1 MDAATTVLLSLGLAA
16 DAFAVSISSGLAIK
30 HMKVNKALKIALF
43 FGGFQALMP
52 LIGWFAGLSLSFW
65 ITPIDHWIAFGLL
78 SFIGGKM
85 IYESLQT
92 EECEK
97 KFNPLDT
104 GTLITL
110 SVATSLDALA
120 VGIGLALLK
129 TAIAPVVSAIGFITF
144 FVVFAGVFIGNKC
157 GDLFGNKIEFLGGLI
172 LIAIGSNI
180 LWSHLTE
187 ASLVM
192 GNG

>member
-1 MDAATTVLLSLGLAA
+1 MDATTTVFLSFGLAA
-16 DAFAVSISSGLAIK
+16 DAFAVAVSSGLAIK

-52 LIGWFAGLSLSFW
+52 LIGWFIGLSFSFW
-65 ITPIDHWIAFGLL
+65 IAPIDHWIAFGLL
-78 SFIGGKM
+78 TFIGSKM

-92 EECEK
+92 EECPK
-97 KFNPLDT
+97 RFNPLDT

-120 VGIGLALLK
+120 AGIGFAVLK
-129 TAIAPVVSAIGFITF
+129 TSIGPVVSAIGFITF
-144 FVVFAGVFIGNKC
+144 LVVFVGVFIGNKC
-157 GDLFGNKIEFLGGLI
+157 GDLFGKKIELLGGAI

-180 LWSHLTE
+180 LWSHLTA
-187 ASLVM
+187 ASAVISY
-192 GNG
+192 

>member
-1 MDAATTVLLSLGLAA
+1 MDAATTVFLSLGLAA
-16 DAFAVSISSGLAIK
+16 DAFAVAVSSGLAIK

-43 FGGFQALMP
+43 FGGFQAVMP
-52 LIGWFAGLSLSFW
+52 IIGWLAGLSFSSW

-85 IYESLQT
+85 IYESLQSK
-92 EECEK
+92 ECEK

-120 VGIGLALLK
+120 VGIGFAVLK
-129 TAIAPVVSAIGFITF
+129 TSIGPVVSAIGFITF
-144 FVVFAGVFIGNKC
+144 LVVFAGVFIGHKC
-157 GDLFGNKIEFLGGLI
+157 GDLFGNKIEFLGGVI
-172 LIAIGSNI
+172 LIIIGTNT
-180 LWSHLTE
+180 LFSHLTE
-187 ASLVM
+187 GASVISH
-192 GNG
+192 

>member
-1 MDAATTVLLSLGLAA
+1 MDAATTILLSLGLAA
-16 DAFAVSISSGLAIK
+16 DAFAVAVSSGLAIK

-52 LIGWFAGLSLSFW
+52 VIGWLIGLSFSFL

-78 SFIGGKM
+78 SFIGGRM
-85 IYESLQT
+85 IYESLQS

-110 SVATSLDALA
+110 SVATSIDALA
-120 VGIGLALLK
+120 VGLGFAVLKDSIALAV
-129 TAIAPVVSAIGFITF
+129 TAIGFITF
-144 FVVFAGVFIGNKC
+144 FLAFAGVFIGHKC
-157 GDLFGNKIEFLGGLI
+157 GNLFANKIEILGGAI
-172 LIAIGSNI
+172 LIFIGSRI
-180 LWSHLTE
+180 LFLHLTE
-187 ASLVM
+187 VPLVI
-192 GNG
+192 GN

>member
-52 LIGWFAGLSLSFW
+52 LIGWLAGLSLSFW

-92 EECEK
+92 EECAK

-120 VGIGLALLK
+120 VGIGFAVLK
-129 TAIAPVVSAIGFITF
+129 TSIGPVVSAIGFITF
-144 FVVFAGVFIGNKC
+144 FVVFAGVFIGHKC
-157 GDLFGNKIEFLGGLI
+157 GNLFGNKIEFIGGLI

-180 LWSHLTE
+180 LWSHLRE
-187 ASLVM
+187 ASVVIS
-192 GNG
+192 

>member
-1 MDAATTVLLSLGLAA
+1 MDAATTVFLSLGLAA
-16 DAFAVSISSGLAIK
+16 DAFAVAVSSGLAIK

-43 FGGFQALMP
+43 FGGFQAVMP
-52 LIGWFAGLSLSFW
+52 LIGWFAGLTLSFW

-85 IYESLQT
+85 IYEALQT

-110 SVATSLDALA
+110 SVATSIDALA
-120 VGIGLALLK
+120 VGIGFAVLK
-129 TAIAPVVSAIGFITF
+129 DAIAPAVTAIGFITF
-144 FVVFAGVFIGNKC
+144 LLAFAGVFIGHKC
-157 GDLFGNKIEFLGGLI
+157 GNLFANKIEILGGAI
-172 LIAIGSNI
+172 LIFIGSRI
-180 LWSHLTE
+180 LFLHLTE
-187 ASLVM
+187 VPLVM
-192 GNG
+192 GQ

>member
-16 DAFAVSISSGLAIK
+16 DAFAVAVSSGLAIK

-52 LIGWFAGLSLSFW
+52 VIGWLIGLSFSFL

-78 SFIGGKM
+78 SFIGGRM
-85 IYESLQT
+85 IYESLQS

-110 SVATSLDALA
+110 SVATSIDALA
-120 VGIGLALLK
+120 VGLGFAVLK
-129 TAIAPVVSAIGFITF
+129 DSIAPAVTAIGFITF
-144 FVVFAGVFIGNKC
+144 FLAFAGVFIGHKC
-157 GDLFGNKIEFLGGLI
+157 GNLFANKIEIVGGAI
-172 LIAIGSNI
+172 LIFIGSRI
-180 LWSHLTE
+180 LFMHLTE
-187 ASLVM
+187 VPLVI
-192 GNG
+192 GN

>member
-1 MDAATTVLLSLGLAA
+1 MDAATTILLSLGLAA
-16 DAFAVSISSGLAIK
+16 DAFAVAVSSGLAIK

-52 LIGWFAGLSLSFW
+52 VIGWLIGLSFSFL

-78 SFIGGKM
+78 SFIGGRM
-85 IYESLQT
+85 IYESLQS

-110 SVATSLDALA
+110 SVATSIDALA
-120 VGIGLALLK
+120 VGLGFAVLK
-129 TAIAPVVSAIGFITF
+129 DSIAPAVTAIGFITF
-144 FVVFAGVFIGNKC
+144 FLAFAGVFIGHKC
-157 GDLFGNKIEFLGGLI
+157 GNLFANKIEIWGGAI
-172 LIAIGSNI
+172 LIFIGSRI
-180 LWSHLTE
+180 LFMHLTE
-187 ASLVM
+187 VPLVI
-192 GNG
+192 GN

>member
-1 MDAATTVLLSLGLAA
+1 MDAATTILLSLGLAA
-16 DAFAVSISSGLAIK
+16 DAFAVAVSSGLAIK

-52 LIGWFAGLSLSFW
+52 VIGWLLGLSFSFL

-78 SFIGGKM
+78 SFIGGRM
-85 IYESLQT
+85 IYESLQS

-110 SVATSLDALA
+110 SVATSIDALA
-120 VGIGLALLK
+120 VGLGFAVLK
-129 TAIAPVVSAIGFITF
+129 DSIAPAVTAIGFITF
-144 FVVFAGVFIGNKC
+144 FLAFAGVFIGHKC
-157 GDLFGNKIEFLGGLI
+157 GNLFANKIEILGGAI
-172 LIAIGSNI
+172 LIFIGSRI
-180 LWSHLTE
+180 LFMHLTE
-187 ASLVM
+187 MPLVI
-192 GNG
+192 GN

>member
-1 MDAATTVLLSLGLAA
+1 MDATTTVLIALGLAA
-16 DAFAVSISSGLAIK
+16 DAFAVSVSSGLAIK

-52 LIGWFAGLSLSFW
+52 LIGWFAGLSFRFF

-78 SFIGGKM
+78 SFIGGRM
-85 IYESLQT
+85 IYEALQN

-104 GTLITL
+104 GTLIAL

-120 VGIGLALLK
+120 VGIGFAVLK
-129 TAIAPVVSAIGFITF
+129 TSIGPVVSAIGFITF
-144 FVVFAGVFIGNKC
+144 FLVFAGVFIGHKC
-157 GDLFGNKIEFLGGLI
+157 GNLFGNKIEFIGGGI
-172 LIAIGSNI
+172 LIYIGSNI
-180 LWSHLTE
+180 LISHLTE
-187 ASLVM
+187 AAAIS
-192 GNG
+192 

>member
-16 DAFAVSISSGLAIK
+16 DAFAVAVSSGLAIK

-52 LIGWFAGLSLSFW
+52 VIGWLIGLSFSFL

-78 SFIGGKM
+78 SFIGGRM
-85 IYESLQT
+85 IYESLQS
-92 EECEK
+92 EECET

-110 SVATSLDALA
+110 SVATSIDALA
-120 VGIGLALLK
+120 VGLGFAVLK
-129 TAIAPVVSAIGFITF
+129 DSIAPAVTAIGFITF
-144 FVVFAGVFIGNKC
+144 FLAFAGVFIGHKC
-157 GDLFGNKIEFLGGLI
+157 GNLFANKIEILGGAI
-172 LIAIGSNI
+172 LIFIGSRI
-180 LWSHLTE
+180 LFMHLTE
-187 ASLVM
+187 VPLVI
-192 GNG
+192 GN

>member
-1 MDAATTVLLSLGLAA
+1 MDAATTILLSLGLAA
-16 DAFAVSISSGLAIK
+16 DAFAVAVSSGLAIK

-52 LIGWFAGLSLSFW
+52 VIGWLIGLSFSFL

-78 SFIGGKM
+78 SFIGGRM
-85 IYESLQT
+85 IYESLQG

-110 SVATSLDALA
+110 SVATSIDALA
-120 VGIGLALLK
+120 VGIGFAVLKDSIALAV
-129 TAIAPVVSAIGFITF
+129 TAIGFITF
-144 FVVFAGVFIGNKC
+144 FLAFAGVFIGHKC
-157 GDLFGNKIEFLGGLI
+157 GNLFANKIEILGGAI
-172 LIAIGSNI
+172 LIFIGSRI
-180 LWSHLTE
+180 LFMHLTE
-187 ASLVM
+187 LPLVISH
-192 GNG
+192 

>member
-1 MDAATTVLLSLGLAA
+1 MDATTTVFLSFGLAA
-16 DAFAVSISSGLAIK
+16 DAFAVAVSSGLAIK

-52 LIGWFAGLSLSFW
+52 LIGWFIGLSFSFW
-65 ITPIDHWIAFGLL
+65 IAPIDHWIAFGLL
-78 SFIGGKM
+78 TFIGSKM

-92 EECEK
+92 EECPK

-120 VGIGLALLK
+120 AGIGFAVLK
-129 TAIAPVVSAIGFITF
+129 TSIGPVVSAIGFITF
-144 FVVFAGVFIGNKC
+144 LVVFVGVFIGNKC
-157 GDLFGNKIEFLGGLI
+157 GDLFGKKIELLGGAI

-180 LWSHLTE
+180 LWSHLTA
-187 ASLVM
+187 ASAV
-192 GNG
+192 N

>member
-1 MDAATTVLLSLGLAA
+1 MDATTTVFLSFGLAA
-16 DAFAVSISSGLAIK
+16 DAFAVAVSSGLAIK

-52 LIGWFAGLSLSFW
+52 LIGWFIGLSFSFW
-65 ITPIDHWIAFGLL
+65 IAPIDHWIAFGLL
-78 SFIGGKM
+78 TFIGSKM

-92 EECEK
+92 EECAK

-120 VGIGLALLK
+120 AGIGFAVLK
-129 TAIAPVVSAIGFITF
+129 TSIGPVVSAIGFITF
-144 FVVFAGVFIGNKC
+144 LVVFVGVFIGNKC
-157 GDLFGNKIEFLGGLI
+157 GDLFGKKIELLGGAI
-172 LIAIGSNI
+172 LIAIGTNI
-180 LWSHLTE
+180 LWSHLTA
-187 ASLVM
+187 ASAVISH
-192 GNG
+192 